1 VELASGA
8 DVELGEDL
16 TQVVLDRARADA
28 HRWPAARGGSTRPT
42 PRSPWRPASREHCA
56 AALAAQP
63 FAVEQV
69 GAGQLRPELGAAE
82 PVDRFAVE
90 RPDGLT
96 LAQQRL

>member
-1 VELASGA
+1 LVKTLLKWYWTVRELMLTGGRQLAAGP
-8 DVELGEDL
+8 LGPRLDPHGVQHLVSIAQLL
-16 TQVVLDRARADA
+16 TRL
-28 HRWPAARGGSTRPT
+28 GG
-42 PRSPWRPASREHCA
+42 

>member
-1 VELASGA
+1 LVKTLLKWYWTVRELM
-8 DVELGEDL
+8 L
-16 TQVVLDRARADA
+16 T
-28 HRWPAARGGSTRPT
+28 GGRQ
-42 PRSPWRPASREHCA
+42 
-56 AALAAQP
+56 LAAQP